1 MGNDSSRLK
10 GLVIDK
16 NSVEA
21 NDFWTLYNAESPTTS
36 NEDGR
41 QLLSVFQGE
50 PVVNGQLWVT
60 QGPLERA
67 IKNLMIYRHPYILK
81 YVSTW
86 EQGGQKHLATERVR
100 PLTSVLSTQ
109 NNLQVCLGLRTIL
122 CSLIFLVEKALGRHL
137 NICISSIYITDDGS
151 WRLAG
156 FEYVWKNKEITK
168 TLLDFVKTYRY
179 PKAVDSG
186 ECKDNTIDAV
196 EQYAFATLCEEV
208 LNKCSKKETT
218 ETPHSQEFRD
228 YCSTHLKH
236 NNAHLRPRLSAVL
249 LHPYFNHE
257 FVLIHS
263 FLFELPLK
271 CLQEKQD
278 FFTGLIDR
286 LRYFHEE
293 VVGAQLA
300 ADLLSR
306 MVLLDPTAQ
315 LCVTPYVLKTKIDH
329 SAALFSNPT
338 YVRYVMPHIKKM
350 FRLRDAQIRLILL
363 EYFMEFVRLLSKD
376 EIMECIL
383 PYLQEGMN
391 DTNDVLVAKT
401 LRCMADLVPIL
412 GASTVIVGNR
422 TRIFSDG
429 RPQAAVSDATT
440 HWVEPRSITP
450 VMGNNI
456 DYMVSDSPLP
466 DHVDLSGSFN
476 SLPQVGTNEEQGM
489 PPRLSPDGGEDD
501 KSTSV
506 RDGMGSLNPSQQHE
520 EIGRQSDNETVAA
533 EAIVANSR
541 EATYILT
548 PNIDENTNETEKICS
563 AEISQIITGIEN
575 PIVNGFHNRNLAE
588 NSDDDEIEA
597 WSDWES
603 DELQKLNQAAAVD
616 KSPAKID
623 ESKVFLITNTNNLTS
638 QSPSFTLP
646 ECSTEVNNV
655 STKTKPSA
663 ETSKLQ
669 ILETTIKGDLNSTAA
684 STHQTRALKIN
695 DDLNAFDIVVHK
707 TATPQVD
714 GIIDFD
720 FFKDM
725 EPIIEPSTSKL
736 SLAGTLVTKM
746 PSNTMKLPNKDDN
759 DEIIIDSSRFAA
771 VAINADDNTGGG
783 DGWGMDDD
791 VSEAWRE

>member
-41 QLLSVFQGE
+41 QLLSIFQGE
-50 PVVNGQLWVT
+50 TVVNGQLWAT

-81 YVSTW
+81 YVTTW
-86 EQGGQKHLATERVR
+86 EQSGQKHLATERVR
-100 PLTSVLSTQ
+100 PLADLLSTQ
-109 NNLQVCLGLRTIL
+109 NSLQACLGLRTIL

-137 NICISSIYITDDGS
+137 NVCISSVYVTSDGS

-156 FEYVWKNKEITK
+156 FEYVWKHKDLTK
-168 TLLDFVKTYRY
+168 SLIELAQTHRY
-179 PKAVDSG
+179 AAAIDTSPTNYNNIDS
-186 ECKDNTIDAV
+186 I

-208 LNKCSKKETT
+208 LNKCSKSDTI
-218 ETPHSQEFRD
+218 ETPHAEEFRD
-228 YCSTHLKH
+228 YCAIHLKH
-236 NNAHLRPRLSAVL
+236 SNTQLRPRLSAVL

-271 CLQEKQD
+271 SLLEKQD

-286 LRYFHEE
+286 LRYFSED

-315 LCVTPYVLKTKIDH
+315 LCVTPYVLKPKTDH
-329 SAALFSNPT
+329 SAALFCNQT
-338 YVRYVMPHIKKM
+338 YIRYVMPHIKKM

-363 EYFMEFVRLLSKD
+363 EYFMEFVRLLTKD
-376 EIMECIL
+376 ELLECIL
-383 PYLQEGMN
+383 PYLLEGMN

-401 LRCMADLVPIL
+401 LRCLADLVPIL
-412 GASTVIVGNR
+412 GASTVIAGNR

-450 VMGNNI
+450 VMGGHNVE
-456 DYMVSDSPLP
+456 YMVSDSPLS
-466 DHVDLSGSFN
+466 DHVGLSGSFN
-476 SLPQVGTNEEQGM
+476 SLPQIQTIHEPLDM

-501 KSTSV
+501 KSIVGIT
-506 RDGMGSLNPSQQHE
+506 DGIGTENSQEQPIITEANITNTLEKPVSNGIIAEEGVADIDVKLHTFTDVCLTNTENSEISNAKSLHDE
-520 EIGRQSDNETVAA
+520 
-533 EAIVANSR
+533 
-541 EATYILT
+541 
-548 PNIDENTNETEKICS
+548 DENE
-563 AEISQIITGIEN
+563 Q
-575 PIVNGFHNRNLAE
+575 
-588 NSDDDEIEA
+588 

-603 DELQKLNQAAAVD
+603 DELQKLNNPTVAELANASAMENIVN
-616 KSPAKID
+616 SPHNQFN
-623 ESKVFLITNTNNLTS
+623 S
-638 QSPSFTLP
+638 TLP
-646 ECSTEVNNV
+646 ASSDEVAKLL
-655 STKTKPSA
+655 TKSRKNY
-663 ETSKLQ
+663 SK
-669 ILETTIKGDLNSTAA
+669 TPAA
-684 STHQTRALKIN
+684 SVQHMRTPKIN
-695 DDLNAFDIVVHK
+695 DDLNAFDIVVQK
-707 TATPQVD
+707 TVIKSKTNNTSE
-714 GIIDFD
+714 FD

-725 EPIIEPSTSKL
+725 EPVIVARTSKL
-736 SLAGTLVTKM
+736 T
-746 PSNTMKLPNKDDN
+746 NTDGIED
-759 DEIIIDSSRFAA
+759 IIIDSSRFAA
-771 VAINADDNTGGG
+771 VALNTDDSCAGGE
-783 DGWGMDDD
+783 GWGMDDD
-791 VSEAWRE
+791 AADVWKE

>member
-1 MGNDSSRLK
+1 MWKVYKSNCKPIIYNEKSIKLNGVVYISDGMGNDSSRLK

-41 QLLSVFQGE
+41 QLLSIFQGE
-50 PVVNGQLWVT
+50 AVVNGQLWVI

-81 YVSTW
+81 YVTTW

-100 PLTSVLSTQ
+100 PLTTVLSAQ
-109 NNLQVCLGLRTIL
+109 SSLQVCLGLRTIL

-137 NICISSIYITDDGS
+137 NICISSIYVTDNGS

-156 FEYVWKNKEITK
+156 FEYVWKHKEITK
-168 TLLDFVKTYRY
+168 SLLDLVKTYRY
-179 PKAVDSG
+179 TAAVDSNQ
-186 ECKDNTIDAV
+186 CKEYNTDAI

-208 LNKCSKKETT
+208 LNKCNKTGTT
-218 ETPHSQEFRD
+218 ETPHAQEFRD
-228 YCSTHLKH
+228 YCATHLKH
-236 NNAHLRPRLSAVL
+236 SNTQLRPRLSAVL

-271 CLQEKQD
+271 SVQEKQD

-286 LRYFHEE
+286 LRYFNEE

-329 SAALFSNPT
+329 SAALFSNQT
-338 YVRYVMPHIKKM
+338 YLRYIMPHIKKM

-363 EYFMEFVRLLSKD
+363 EYFIEFVRLLSKD
-376 EIMECIL
+376 ELLECIL
-383 PYLQEGMN
+383 PYLLEGMN

-412 GASTVIVGNR
+412 GASTVIRGNR

-450 VMGNNI
+450 VLGNNM
-456 DYMVSDSPLP
+456 DCMVSDSPLP
-466 DHVDLSGSFN
+466 DNVDLSDSFI
-476 SLPQVGTNEEQGM
+476 SLPQGEINEQLDM

-501 KSTSV
+501 KSAV
-506 RDGMGSLNPSQQHE
+506 VVDGVLTELLQQQDVNSENITETIVEE
-520 EIGRQSDNETVAA
+520 EILINGDTAGLIDQSVNENLNTFTDVC
-533 EAIVANSR
+533 
-541 EATYILT
+541 
-548 PNIDENTNETEKICS
+548 PNEHTENTDYAKKIT
-563 AEISQIITGIEN
+563 AN
-575 PIVNGFHNRNLAE
+575 NGFHDQQHVE
-588 NSDDDEIEA
+588 QKEDDENEE
-597 WSDWES
+597 WSDWET
-603 DELQKLNQAAAVD
+603 DELQKLHNDTEADSTTTEKTNSYQVTIALPHNGVTVASLQTVNAA
-616 KSPAKID
+616 
-623 ESKVFLITNTNNLTS
+623 
-638 QSPSFTLP
+638 
-646 ECSTEVNNV
+646 
-655 STKTKPSA
+655 TKERLGEASA
-663 ETSKLQ
+663 Q
-669 ILETTIKGDLNSTAA
+669 
-684 STHQTRALKIN
+684 QTRSLIIN
-695 DDLNAFDIVVHK
+695 DDLNAFDIVVQK
-707 TATPQVD
+707 STTAPLEKSAE
-714 GIIDFD
+714 FD

-725 EPIIEPSTSKL
+725 EPVIQSRS
-736 SLAGTLVTKM
+736 SVTIPPHNFTTNSPKIAIKS
-746 PSNTMKLPNKDDN
+746 SNKIDTDD
-759 DEIIIDSSRFAA
+759 IVIDSSRFAA
-771 VAINADDNTGGG
+771 VAINADDNTASG

-791 VSEAWRE
+791 VEDAWKE

>member
-1 MGNDSSRLK
+1 MGNDTSRLK

-41 QLLSVFQGE
+41 QLLSIFQGE
-50 PVVNGQLWVT
+50 AVVNGQLWVI
-60 QGPLERA
+60 QVPLERA

-81 YVSTW
+81 YVTTW

-100 PLTSVLSTQ
+100 PLSMVLSTQ
-109 NNLQVCLGLRTIL
+109 NSLQVCLGLRTIL
-122 CSLIFLVEKALGRHL
+122 CSLIFLVEKAMGRHL
-137 NICISSIYITDDGS
+137 NICISSIYVTDDGS

-156 FEYVWKNKEITK
+156 FEYVWKHKEITK
-168 TLLDFVKTYRY
+168 SLLDLVKTYRY
-179 PKAVDSG
+179 SVAVDTNEG
-186 ECKDNTIDAV
+186 KDNSSDAI
-196 EQYAFATLCEEV
+196 EQFAFATLCEEV

-218 ETPHSQEFRD
+218 ETPHAQEFRE
-228 YCSTHLKH
+228 YCATHLKH
-236 NNAHLRPRLSAVL
+236 SNAQLRPRLSAVL

-271 CLQEKQD
+271 SMQEKQD

-286 LRYFHEE
+286 LRYFNEE

-329 SAALFSNPT
+329 SAALFSNHT
-338 YVRYVMPHIKKM
+338 YVRYIMPHIKKM

-363 EYFMEFVRLLSKD
+363 EYFMEFVRLLSK
-376 EIMECIL
+376 EELLECIL
-383 PYLQEGMN
+383 PYLLEGMN

-412 GASTVIVGNR
+412 GASTVIAGNR

-429 RPQAAVSDATT
+429 RPHAAVSDATT

-466 DHVDLSGSFN
+466 DHVDLSSSFN
-476 SLPQVGTNEEQGM
+476 SLPQVELSETSDM
-489 PPRLSPDGGEDD
+489 PPRLSPDGGEDN
-501 KSTSV
+501 KSV
-506 RDGMGSLNPSQQHE
+506 VIGDGVIGGLTQQQE
-520 EIGRQSDNETVAA
+520 DDV
-533 EAIVANSR
+533 
-541 EATYILT
+541 
-548 PNIDENTNETEKICS
+548 ENTNETIEELEMLTNGDAAGLINQSVNQNINTSLDLCIDKPSANGEDVEKV
-563 AEISQIITGIEN
+563 
-575 PIVNGFHNRNLAE
+575 PINGFHGHNVVE
-588 NSDDDEIEA
+588 NSDDDEIEE
-597 WSDWES
+597 WSDWET
-603 DELQKLNQAAAVD
+603 DELQKLNQTTEADASPTAHTIQTASHQLSTTLPLNSVEAAAL
-616 KSPAKID
+616 PAK
-623 ESKVFLITNTNNLTS
+623 SK
-638 QSPSFTLP
+638 
-646 ECSTEVNNV
+646 NV
-655 STKTKPSA
+655 SDNKLEANSKA
-663 ETSKLQ
+663 ERSK
-669 ILETTIKGDLNSTAA
+669 
-684 STHQTRALKIN
+684 LKIN
-695 DDLNAFDIVVHK
+695 DDLNAFDIIVQK
-707 TATPQVD
+707 TATTTNEQSAE
-714 GIIDFD
+714 FD

-725 EPIIEPSTSKL
+725 EPVIASKSNKIMDTGILTTNSTS
-736 SLAGTLVTKM
+736 TT
-746 PSNTMKLPNKDDN
+746 TKLPNKSENEVIVIDN
-759 DEIIIDSSRFAA
+759 SRFAA
-771 VAINADDNTGGG
+771 VTMHADDIAAGG

-791 VSEAWRE
+791 VEDVWKE

>member
-36 NEDGR
+36 NEDGK

-50 PVVNGQLWVT
+50 PVVSGQLWVI

-67 IKNLMIYRHPYILK
+67 IKNLKIYRHPYILK
-81 YVSTW
+81 YVTTW

-100 PLTSVLSTQ
+100 PLTTILSTQ
-109 NNLQVCLGLRTIL
+109 TNLQACLGLRTIL

-137 NICISSIYITDDGS
+137 NICISSIYTTDDGS

-156 FEYVWKNKEITK
+156 FEYVWKHKEITK
-168 TLLDFVKTYRY
+168 SLLDLVKTYRY
-179 PKAVDSG
+179 AAAIDPS
-186 ECKDNTIDAV
+186 ECKDNNSDAI

-218 ETPHSQEFRD
+218 ETPHAQEFRE
-228 YCSTHLKH
+228 YCATHLKH
-236 NNAHLRPRLSAVL
+236 SNAQLRPRLSAVL

-271 CLQEKQD
+271 SVQSKQD

-286 LRYFHEE
+286 LRYFNEE

-315 LCVTPYVLKTKIDH
+315 LCVTPYVLKTKTDH
-329 SAALFSNPT
+329 SAALFSNQT

-363 EYFMEFVRLLSKD
+363 EYFMEFIRLLSKD
-376 EIMECIL
+376 ELLECIL
-383 PYLQEGMN
+383 PYLLEGMN

-412 GASTVIVGNR
+412 GASTVIGGNR

-466 DHVDLSGSFN
+466 DHVDLSGSFI
-476 SLPQVGTNEEQGM
+476 SLPQMETNEQLGM

-501 KSTSV
+501 KSVAIEDDAVASELT
-506 RDGMGSLNPSQQHE
+506 QQ
-520 EIGRQSDNETVAA
+520 EISGRNIIETVVEPEIVNNSDSAA
-533 EAIVANSR
+533 ITAQSV
-541 EATYILT
+541 
-548 PNIDENTNETEKICS
+548 DEYFNTSTNELS
-563 AEISQIITGIEN
+563 ADASANIINFKE
-575 PIVNGFHNRNLAE
+575 PAVNGFHSSE
-588 NSDDDEIEA
+588 VDEIEE

-603 DELQKLNQAAAVD
+603 DELLKRNNTTTADL
-616 KSPAKID
+616 SPASNNG
-623 ESKVFLITNTNNLTS
+623 SKMSLITNTDNVASHT
-638 QSPSFTLP
+638 PTTLP
-646 ECSTEVNNV
+646 VFSAEVTTLQ
-655 STKTKPSA
+655 TKTTPTVENSKDRLVKASGK
-663 ETSKLQ
+663 ETP
-669 ILETTIKGDLNSTAA
+669 AA
-684 STHQTRALKIN
+684 AGAHYTRTLKIN
-695 DDLNAFDIVVHK
+695 DDLNAFDIVVQK
-707 TATPQVD
+707 TATPQTD
-714 GIIDFD
+714 GSTEFD
-720 FFKDM
+720 YFKDM
-725 EPIIEPSTSKL
+725 EPIIEPSSNKTPVAGI
-736 SLAGTLVTKM
+736 LANNS
-746 PSNTMKLPNKDDN
+746 PSNTTNLPKKDDY
-759 DEIIIDSSRFAA
+759 DEIVIDNSRFAA
-771 VAINADDNTGGG
+771 MTINADDNSASG
-783 DGWGMDDD
+783 DGWGVDDD
-791 VSEAWRE
+791 VADTWKE